1 METNV
6 LMIPPKSQEV
16 ISTVKQKKLRVAAY
30 CRVSTGT
37 EEQLNSYFHQISY
50 YVSKIEDEDQWEF
63 VDIYADEGLSGTKV
77 KFRDDFNRM
86 MNDCREGVIDMIL
99 VKSISRFARN
109 TVDCLSYIRELRAL
123 NVDVY
128 FENEN
133 IHSINMASEFMISIY
148 AMHAQEQSI
157 STSNNKRW
165 SVQKSMKNGTW
176 LPTFTGYGY
185 IIKDD
190 ELVKDIAVA
199 EVVDLIKNLYLD
211 GYSTVKIVEHLE
223 ENEIPSPKGNK
234 NWNTALIN
242 TILKN
247 PIYRGHVEAQK
258 TFTTDSFPFERRLN
272 HGEHP
277 KYYYYDDHEAYISKE
292 EAEKIDQIMV
302 VRRELNGS
310 PKCSGKSAM
319 RNYLSGKVICDECGS
334 KMKRAIYSSS
344 KVIAYSC
351 PLHIKDKEQCLNKSV
366 LESTIQEAFVKV
378 CNKLKYHKDLLENY
392 KQDLFQIKQSTK
404 NYEKLNRL
412 TNEYQ
417 SINKQIQQTAVSY
430 NRGLCESAFYIHEI
444 KRLKEKKIKILQQK
458 EKYREGGYQ
467 NEIKN
472 TKMIQDMLSYYR
484 FGDDFDESLFTDI
497 VDYVSVI
504 EQTKVTFHFI
514 NGLSVT
520 EKMEV

>member
-1 METNV
+1 MAANV
-6 LMIPPKSQEV
+6 VMIPPRNQD
-16 ISTVKQKKLRVAAY
+16 IILPTIQKKIRVAAY

-50 YVSKIEDEDQWEF
+50 YVNKIEAEEEWEF
-63 VDIYADEGLSGTKV
+63 VDLYADEGLSGTKV
-77 KFRDDFNRM
+77 KYRDDFNRM
-86 MNDCREGVIDMIL
+86 MDDCRKGLIDLIL

-109 TVDCLSYIRELRAL
+109 TLDCLNYIRELRAL

-133 IHSINMASEFMISIY
+133 IHSIDMASEFIISIY

-165 SVQKSMKNGTW
+165 SIKKSMKNGTW
-176 LPTFTGYGY
+176 LPTFIGYGY
-185 IIKDD
+185 MIKDD
-190 ELVKDIAVA
+190 ELVKDVAVA
-199 EVVDLIKNLYLD
+199 EIVDLIKNLYLD
-211 GYSTVKIVEHLE
+211 GYSTFKIVEYLE
-223 ENEIPSPKGNK
+223 ENGIPSPKGNR
-234 NWNTALIN
+234 NWNTTVIN
-242 TILKN
+242 TILQN

-277 KYYYYDDHEAYISKE
+277 KYYYYDDHEAYINKE

-310 PKCSGKSAM
+310 PKCSEKKAM

-334 KMKRAIYSSS
+334 KMKRSIYSYS
-344 KVIAYSC
+344 KVIAYNC
-351 PLHIKDKEQCLNKSV
+351 HLHVEDKTQCSNQAV
-366 LESTIQEAFVKV
+366 LESTIQDAFVKV
-378 CNKLKYHKDLLENY
+378 CNKLKYYHHILDDYLHDLYL
-392 KQDLFQIKQSTK
+392 IKQFIKSH
-404 NYEKLNRL
+404 ERLNEL
-412 TNEYQ
+412 TSEYQ
-417 SINKQIQQTAVSY
+417 LINKQIQQTAVSY
-430 NRGLCESAFYIHEI
+430 NRGLCESAFYVQEI

-458 EKYREGGYQ
+458 EKYRDGGYQ
-467 NEIKN
+467 NEIEN

-484 FGDDFDESLFTDI
+484 FGDDFDEHLFTDI
-497 VDYVSVI
+497 VDHVSVI

-514 NGLSVT
+514 NGLSIT